1 VFLNLFSFFMND
13 HIHYPLYFLEVV
25 IIVKTIQICLFSL
38 VYYEKIKENLF
49 CNCSLKI
56 WKSIGTPTPKVGA
69 QLGVWGFIL
78 SHFLAFLQALAVVA
92 SPKLGLREII
102 WDLEL
107 KTKAHDY
114 KLQKFHE
121 EIPIH
126 LKFSYWYKMRLWK
139 RN

>member
-1 VFLNLFSFFMND
+1 MND
-13 HIHYPLYFLEVV
+13 YIHYLLYFLEVV
-25 IIVKTIQICLFSL
+25 IIVKTIQICFFSL
-38 VYYEKIKENLF
+38 VYYEKIKENLS

-56 WKSIGTPTPKVGA
+56 RKSIGTPTPKVESH
-69 QLGVWGFIL
+69 LEVWGFIF
-78 SHFLAFLQALAVVA
+78 SHFLAFLQALVLVA
-92 SPKLGLREII
+92 SPRLGLQQIM

-126 LKFSYWYKMRLWK
+126 LKFSYWYKMRVWK